1 MEDSSPENISPVEI
15 HQIACSIKD
24 GKADPKDAKHLME
37 WFCDYVN
44 KEVQGRKQVLGCPP
58 DKQIPK
64 ELLWHFRDAFK
75 EILKGKTPEQAL
87 GIVGRPGRATKT
99 KYHINVA
106 TEYLKLAIKDKK
118 TKDIKTTLEDKFDLR
133 KSAIE
138 GIFKKYKV
146 QALMQLRDEREKKNP
161 MRLISPDILWK
172 TEEKKRLEKLYPW
185 KAKDKKRLEENR
197 NPMRNKKIRSKAG

>member
-24 GKADPKDAKHLME
+24 GEADPKDAKQLME
-37 WFCDYVN
+37 SFCDYVN

-75 EILKGKTPEQAL
+75 AILKGKKPESAL
-87 GIVGRPGRATKT
+87 GIIGRPGRATKPEF
-99 KYHINVA
+99 HINVA
-106 TEYLKLAIKDKK
+106 TEYLKLAIKGTKP
-118 TKDIKTTLEDKFDLR
+118 KDIKTKLSWKLNLQ

-138 GIFKKYKV
+138 GIFKKYKFE
-146 QALMQLRDEREKKNP
+146 ALVQLRAERENYNP
-161 MRLISPDILWK
+161 MRLFNPDILWK
-172 TEEKKRLEKLYPW
+172 PREKVILEKLYPW
-185 KAKDKKRLEENR
+185 KDKDKKRLEENR
-197 NPMRNKKIRSKAG
+197 NPMRNKKIRSKAC